1 MARYLG
7 CGIGV
12 RVKGGIAAHS
22 KPNRIAPQTGA
33 IMPVSPL
40 DYRYGRDAIKAIW
53 SQDGRHARQLE
64 VERALIWAHN
74 QLGRVSDEHYA
85 TVASISNP
93 EKVTAERVDEIERET
108 RHDIMALTKAMAEAA
123 GEAGW
128 CIHLGATSNDIV
140 DTAVGLQIKDSVQI
154 HREILVTLIGTL
166 ANLAERERDTVMLGR
181 THGQAAVPITFGL
194 KIAVFLDE
202 FRRHLVRLDEIHD
215 RICVG
220 KFLGAVGTGAAQGE
234 NARELQR
241 LILTHLELS
250 VPMVT
255 TQVVGRDRY
264 IEWVSWMANVA
275 TSVEK
280 LLQEIRNLQRSE
292 IAEVGEW
299 FDTEKQV
306 GSSTMAHK
314 RNPITAENACG
325 LARIVRSFIVPSY
338 ENALLWHERD
348 LANSS
353 AERFTLSH
361 AAILLDDVMAKCDR
375 VMAKCVVDTK
385 NMLANIERQNGLV
398 MAEKVMIELVDG
410 GIPRDE
416 AHEILRTASMNCIS
430 QGIHLREI
438 CANLEDITSRFTG
451 EQIEAMFNPAN
462 HIGVSGELVDEAVA
476 LARSE
481 ISSD

>member
-1 MARYLG
+1 
-7 CGIGV
+7 
-12 RVKGGIAAHS
+12 
-22 KPNRIAPQTGA
+22 
-33 IMPVSPL
+33 MPVSPL
-40 DYRYGRDAIKAIW
+40 DYRYGRDAIKLVW
-53 SQDGRHARQLE
+53 SQEGRHSRQLE

-85 TVASISNP
+85 AVAAISNP
-93 EKVTAERVDEIERET
+93 KSVTAERVDEIERET

-140 DTAVGLQIKDSVQI
+140 DTAVGLQIKDSVAI
-154 HREILVTLIGTL
+154 HREILSTLISTL
-166 ANLAERERDTVMLGR
+166 ADLAERERATVMLGR

-194 KIAVFLDE
+194 KVAVFLDE
-202 FRRHLVRLDEIHD
+202 FRRHYVRLDEITD
-215 RICVG
+215 RVCVG
-220 KFLGAVGTGAAQGE
+220 KFLGAVGTGAAQGD

-241 LILTHLELS
+241 LILTHLGLS
-250 VPMVT
+250 VPLVT

-299 FDTEKQV
+299 FDAEKQV

-325 LARIVRSFIVPSY
+325 LARIVRSFIIPSY

-361 AAILLDDVMAKCDR
+361 SAILLDDVMEKCNR
-375 VMAKCVVDTK
+375 VMSKCVVDTK
-385 NMLANIERQNGLV
+385 NMRANIERQNGLV
-398 MAEKVMIELVDG
+398 MAEKVMIELVDA

-416 AHEILRTASMNCIS
+416 AHELLRSASMIS
-430 QGIHLREI
+430 ISEGTHLRVV
-438 CANLEDITSRFTG
+438 CGGMDSITQRFD
-451 EQIEAMFNPAN
+451 ESQLDAMFDPSN
-462 HIGVSGELVDEAVA
+462 HIGVSLELVDETVA
-476 LARSE
+476 TARAQ
-481 ISSD
+481 IGL